1 VISHSPLLL
10 SAAAAVVV
18 VVVCRP
24 RIQQLVAN
32 AGAVLLQREIP
43 EAINVP
49 VAAAATAAGVPVM
62 LDAGGIAE
70 PIAPE
75 LLQHITWCSPNETEL
90 ARLTGLPTETK
101 DQVQAAAQGLMRQ
114 GVDQVLVKLG
124 AEGSMLV
131 GCSATHG
138 SATAAGQAT
147 VQGTAPIIQKAVPVE
162 KVVDTTG
169 AGDCF
174 TAAFV
179 VGILQGKEPHDA
191 LRFAS
196 AAASICVQ
204 RPGAMPSMPDSR
216 EVESVLQ
223 GQ

>member
-1 VISHSPLLL
+1 MAS
-10 SAAAAVVV
+10 
-18 VVVCRP
+18 
-24 RIQQLVAN
+24 
-32 AGAVLLQREIP
+32 AGAILLQREIP
-43 EAINVP
+43 EEVNITI
-49 VAAAATAAGVPVM
+49 AAAATAAGVPVM
-62 LDAGGIAE
+62 LDAGGVAA

-75 LLQHITWCSPNETEL
+75 LLQHVTWCSPNETEL

-101 DQVQAAAQGLMRQ
+101 DEVQAAAESLMSQ

-131 GCSATHG
+131 QKDSMRDSGGGDAGVGEG
-138 SATAAGQAT
+138 SVAPV
-147 VQGTAPIIQKAVPVE
+147 VQEAVAVK

-179 VGILQGKEPHDA
+179 VGVLQGKDPQDA
-191 LRFAS
+191 LGFAS

-204 RPGAMPSMPDSR
+204 RAGAMPSMPNGE
-216 EVESVLQ
+216 EVQLLLN
-223 GQ
+223 